1 MKTSEL
7 SLVPLQLANLCLDCD
22 MITAGQTHCFACG
35 SVALMNLART
45 LNGSAAEKHSH
56 HELFV
61 VTKRSPRPKPDAFK
75 SIGPNQRP
83 ISLSKYVNLRN
94 VLTSVL
100 VRPVRH
106 ALAIKYGN

>member
-1 MKTSEL
+1 MNTSDL
-7 SLVPLQLANLCLDCD
+7 SLVPLQQASLCLDCD
-22 MITAGQTHCFACG
+22 MITAAHTHCFACG

-45 LNGSAAEKHSH
+45 LDGNASAKQSH

-61 VTKRSPRPKPDAFK
+61 VTRNSLRPKPAALK
-75 SIGPNQRP
+75 SIRSDQQPVSQG
-83 ISLSKYVNLRN
+83 KYANFRS